1 MRKEF
6 RIIFDTNQS
15 DVQCRLAFEHAVGEL
30 TQNRPEIKKIISGD
44 NCQFCGADLSPNH
57 PLKNEPQTNN

>member
-15 DVQCRLAFEHAVGEL
+15 DVQCQLAFEHAVGDL
-30 TQNRPEIKKIISGD
+30 TSSRPELI
-44 NCQFCGADLSPNH
+44 LRV
-57 PLKNEPQTNN
+57 LKEPKENDTQTED

>member
-6 RIIFDTNQS
+6 RIILDTNQS

-30 TQNRPEIKKIISGD
+30 TSNRPELI
-44 NCQFCGADLSPNH
+44 QRVLE
-57 PLKNEPQTNN
+57 EPTNMIDKRGKSYPHR